1 MCSLAPPAWE
11 FMYGLMENAIYGGRV
26 DNSFDLLVLHS
37 YLLQIF
43 NNSVVTG
50 QNKPSKTT
58 PLPCGNIPLSTRL
71 AVSVLAKSSII
82 LVVHE

>member
-1 MCSLAPPAWE
+1 
-11 FMYGLMENAIYGGRV
+11 MYGLMENAIYGGRV